1 MFIEACSVGGR
12 RRGTKWTLAARAVEG
27 PEPWPV
33 FFSVLRLHACAVV
46 AFVRARFRT
55 AQVGWHFAIVD
66 PLLVA
71 RLAAEPLLGGA
82 GWLGLARFAVGTR
95 HRNGRCQRH
104 QQEERPRHD
113 VDRRT
118 QHHPRRIGHRRG
130 FRFYRIGT
138 SRLERLAY
146 SLRGA
151 SAANSFY
158 CCSVVAIRS
167 ADT

>member
-1 MFIEACSVGGR
+1 MFIEAGSVGGR
-12 RRGTKWTLAARAVEG
+12 RRGTKWTLAAPAVER

-104 QQEERPRHD
+104 QHEERPRTD

-118 QHHPRRIGHRRG
+118 PHTPKQPLHQRQLT
-130 FRFYRIGT
+130 F
-138 SRLERLAY
+138 
-146 SLRGA
+146 
-151 SAANSFY
+151 
-158 CCSVVAIRS
+158 
-167 ADT
+167 